1 MLQIGSR
8 WILAKKKKY
17 IEKRKGKSFCRSQK
31 ELDSF
36 KSTVSICY
44 HDSFLPLAEIALEN
58 HVQITVL
65 YIFMMC
71 LQWVLGSWDLIV
83 FFCVCCCG
91 RSFKYLSKLYKCC
104 WQLTCIAPFL
114 RGSFIWQGRMIL
126 SHLCDEPKGL
136 KTNMCLVWFVPF
148 FTTEIICS
156 LKVYS
161 YALVERVYFVILL
174 YVTRLQKYFDLLY
187 IKFLNDSL
195 KSNKCFCLIWVVSL
209 TVVRYTNSSLVGVNL
224 LLLMKKM
231 HTCSPWRIHIYVLEG
246 IFVGGVFGVLQ
257 YQTGYCW
264 ISFPTEVSVSSLFSS
279 QLYSCEI
286 YIITCELNYKP
297 SAEQLSS
304 MFSSCSLCYI
314 YHLPSQMHSQPDW
327 MMGKW

>member
-1 MLQIGSR
+1 VVEVLNIFLNYTSAADN
-8 WILAKKKKY
+8 WLVLHHFW
-17 IEKRKGKSFCRSQK
+17 EEVSFDR
-31 ELDSF
+31 EG
-36 KSTVSICY
+36 
-44 HDSFLPLAEIALEN
+44 
-58 HVQITVL
+58 
-65 YIFMMC
+65 
-71 LQWVLGSWDLIV
+71 W
-83 FFCVCCCG
+83 FC
-91 RSFKYLSKLYKCC
+91 
-104 WQLTCIAPFL
+104 LTCVMNQRDWKPTCAWYDLFRSL
-114 RGSFIWQGRMIL
+114 L
-126 SHLCDEPKGL
+126 L
-136 KTNMCLVWFVPF
+136 KSYVV
-148 FTTEIICS
+148 

-195 KSNKCFCLIWVVSL
+195 KSNKCFCLTWVVSL
-209 TVVRYTNSSLVGVNL
+209 TLVRYTNSSLVGVNL

-279 QLYSCEI
+279 QIYSCEI
-286 YIITCELNYKP
+286 YIITCELNYKR
-297 SAEQLSS
+297 SVEQLSS

>member
-1 MLQIGSR
+1 MRFRNLVSESTLKCWWDTAKCSLTWLLIFWTWCKLVSPLTMQMHHLPFMAVMCTFEVDLAHYRGSYKIWNFTMIFLGTLIKVCHMVVLQIGSR
-8 WILAKKKKY
+8 WILAKKKK
-17 IEKRKGKSFCRSQK
+17 EKRKGKSFCRSQK

-65 YIFMMC
+65 YIFTMC

-156 LKVYS
+156 LK
-161 YALVERVYFVILL
+161 
-174 YVTRLQKYFDLLY
+174 
-187 IKFLNDSL
+187 
-195 KSNKCFCLIWVVSL
+195 
-209 TVVRYTNSSLVGVNL
+209 
-224 LLLMKKM
+224 
-231 HTCSPWRIHIYVLEG
+231 
-246 IFVGGVFGVLQ
+246 
-257 YQTGYCW
+257 
-264 ISFPTEVSVSSLFSS
+264 SLFLCFGRKSVFCDFAVCHQVAEIFWS
-279 QLYSCEI
+279 LIYQIFKWFTEIQQMFLPYLSCFTDTCEI
-286 YIITCELNYKP
+286 HQQLTCW
-297 SAEQLSS
+297 S
-304 MFSSCSLCYI
+304 
-314 YHLPSQMHSQPDW
+314 
-327 MMGKW
+327 